1 MHCLLHPTWLWCLL
15 WTRRLSCKEKRF
27 SVILNPK
34 INSQV
39 ALRIYES
46 KKTESLISPSGVLV
60 HLFEYESP
68 YSLGGKK
75 SILGNYS
82 GVSLETD
89 SLEDSF
95 TFWRQLGFEGS
106 FTPSPGWIELQ
117 KNGQQLSI
125 QKSKLCP
132 HVIHNPSLIFFNGK
146 KTRNHPKNKTC
157 KITNWRRSKIFPAG
171 RNCTKYRIKRTRRNW
186 FFYFQWWLIQQKFYP
201 LVFLMYF

>member
-1 MHCLLHPTWLWCLL
+1 MIFVESPLTKKEECIAYYTQLGFDLCDEQGVYLA
-15 WTRRLSCKEKRF
+15 KEKRF

-39 ALRIYES
+39 ALHIYES

-60 HLFEYESP
+60 HLFEHESP
-68 YSLGGKK
+68 YSLGGKF

-82 GVSLETD
+82 GVSLETN

-132 HVIHNPSLIFFNGK
+132 HVFHNPSLTFFNGQ
-146 KTRNHPKNKTC
+146 KNQEIIQ
-157 KITNWRRSKIFPAG
+157 KIKLAKLPIDEEVRFSQQEEIAQNIILRDPGGIGFFIFNDG
-171 RNCTKYRIKRTRRNW
+171 
-186 FFYFQWWLIQQKFYP
+186 
-201 LVFLMYF
+201 